1 MKNSLNRFVP
11 DGYLPFVS
19 ADDYKCKQ
27 RKLIKEKEISEGFT
41 TLSDV
46 SEMFDKLQIKDGM
59 TLSFHHHLRNG
70 DFVLN
75 MVAEEIKRR
84 NLKNMKLAP
93 SSVFPSNKILVELME
108 NGNVT
113 EIYTDYVNGPVAEA
127 ISNGK
132 LKGMCVM
139 HTHGGRPAA
148 IESGALHIDAAI
160 LGVPVV
166 DLFGN
171 GGGADGKSACG
182 SLGYAV
188 SDLMYADKVVLV
200 TDTMVEKADNPQ
212 LDGRYTDYV
221 LKVDAIGDP
230 AGIVSGT
237 TKITKDPVGLKIAR
251 NTAQLLDEL
260 GMIKEGLSMQTG
272 AGGTSLAVAFYVRNR
287 MIEKGI
293 KGSFASGG
301 ITGYFTDMLEE
312 GLFED
317 LYDVQCFD
325 LKAVQ
330 SIKRNANHHAMS
342 GSRYANPY
350 DDNIV
355 DKLDFVILGATE
367 IDLDFNVNVTT
378 DSHGKIMG
386 GSGGHSDT
394 AHGAKVTVI
403 TTNLVKSRMPII
415 KERVTTVTTPG
426 EDVDVLV
433 TERGI
438 AVNPLRKDLTEK
450 LKHTKLPVCTIE
462 ELLETAYAITG
473 RPDKQEPAGR
483 PVGVVV
489 YRDGTVIDT
498 IYQLKQSAERK

>member
-1 MKNSLNRFVP
+1 MKNSLGRFVP
-11 DGYLPFVS
+11 QGFQPFEGS
-19 ADDYKCKQ
+19 GAYKTKN
-27 RKLIKEKEISEGFT
+27 RKLIKEKATSQGFEILNS
-41 TLSDV
+41 V
-46 SEMFDKLQIKDGM
+46 SEMFDKLGITDGM

-84 NLKNMKLAP
+84 NLKNIKLAP
-93 SSVFPSNKILVELME
+93 SSIFPNNRILVELIE

-113 EIYTDYVNGPVAEA
+113 DIYTDYVNGPVAEA
-127 ISNGK
+127 ISHGK

-139 HTHGGRPAA
+139 HTHGGRPMA
-148 IESGALHIDAAI
+148 IESGDLHIDVAI
-160 LGVPVV
+160 LAVPAV
-166 DLFGN
+166 DKCGN
-171 GGGADGKSACG
+171 GSGVEGNGACG
-182 SLGYAV
+182 SLGYAE
-188 SDLMYADKVVLV
+188 SDLKYADKVVFV
-200 TDTMVEKADNPQ
+200 TDTLIESAHNAQ
-212 LDGRYTDYV
+212 LDGKYVDYV

-230 AGIVSGT
+230 NGIVSGT

-251 NTAQLLDEL
+251 NTVKLLEEIGL
-260 GMIKEGLSMQTG
+260 IKDGLSMQTG
-272 AGGTSLAVAFYVRNR
+272 AGGTSLAVAHYVRSR

-312 GLFED
+312 GLLKE

-330 SIKRNANHHAMS
+330 SISHNPAHHAIS
-342 GSRYANPY
+342 GSRYANAF

-367 IDLDFNVNVTT
+367 IDLNFNVNVTT
-378 DSHGKIMG
+378 DSHGMLMG

-403 TTNLVKSRMPII
+403 TTNLVKSRLPII
-415 KERVTTVTTPG
+415 KEKVTTVTTPG
-426 EDVDVLV
+426 EDVDVVV

-438 AVNPLRKDLTEK
+438 AINPSRTDLLEKVKNSKLPIVPIEK
-450 LKHTKLPVCTIE
+450 LLQ
-462 ELLETAYAITG
+462 TAHSITG
-473 RPDKQEPAGR
+473 VPDKLVLSNE

-498 IYQLKQSAERK
+498 VYKVQ

>member
-1 MKNSLNRFVP
+1 MKNILDREVPQGFKAFNGSSEYKKVEFNRISKKKTS
-11 DGYLPFVS
+11 DGVIILDSY
-19 ADDYKCKQ
+19 AD
-27 RKLIKEKEISEGFT
+27 L
-41 TLSDV
+41 
-46 SEMFDKLQIKDGM
+46 FDKLGITDGM

-70 DFVLN
+70 DYVLN
-75 MVAEEIKRR
+75 EVCKEIKKRD
-84 NLKNMKLAP
+84 LKNMGFAP
-93 SSVFPSNKILVELME
+93 SSIFPNYSSMVELIE
-108 NGNVT
+108 NGNIT
-113 EIYTDYVNGPVAEA
+113 SISTDYANGPVAAA

-132 LKGMCVM
+132 LKDLFVM
-139 HTHGGRPAA
+139 YTHGGRPVA
-148 IESGALHIDAAI
+148 IESGDLHIDVAI
-160 LGVPVV
+160 LAVPTV
-166 DLFGN
+166 DKNGN
-171 GGGADGKSACG
+171 GTGEIGKSACG

-200 TDTMVEKADNPQ
+200 TDNLVDNLEQPF
-212 LDGRYTDYV
+212 LDGKYVDYV

-251 NTAQLLDEL
+251 LAAAALDKIGL
-260 GMIKEGLSMQTG
+260 IKDGVSLQTG
-272 AGGTSLAVAFYVRNR
+272 AGGTSLAVASYVKKMMQERN
-287 MIEKGI
+287 I

-312 GLFED
+312 GLFDE

-325 LKAVQ
+325 LSAVQ
-330 SIKRNANHHAMS
+330 SIAKNKNHHGMS
-342 GSRYANPY
+342 GSRYASCF

-378 DSHGKIMG
+378 DSHGLIMG

-394 AHGAKVTVI
+394 AHGAFVTVI
-403 TTNLVKSRMPII
+403 TTNLIKSRMPII
-415 KERVTTVTTPG
+415 KEKVTTVTTPG
-426 EDVDVLV
+426 EDVDILV

-438 AVNPLRKDLTEK
+438 AVNPKRQDILDK
-450 LKHTKLPVCTIE
+450 LKGSGLPVCTIE
-462 ELLETAYAITG
+462 ELLKKAYEITG
-473 RPDKQEPAGR
+473 TPSKPVQSET

-498 IYQLKQSAERK
+498 IYKI

>member
-11 DGYLPFVS
+11 QGYEPFVS
-19 ADDYKCKQ
+19 ASAYTNKE
-27 RKLIKEKEISEGFT
+27 RKLIPEKKTSKTVGKLKSIS
-41 TLSDV
+41 D
-46 SEMFDKLQIKDGM
+46 MFDKLGIKDGM

-75 MVAEEIKRR
+75 MVAEEIKKRD
-84 NLKNMKLAP
+84 LKDMKLAP
-93 SSVFPSNKILVELME
+93 SSVFPGNKILVELME

-113 EIYTDYVNGPVAEA
+113 EIYTDYANGPVAEA
-127 ISNGK
+127 ISQGK
-132 LKGMCVM
+132 MKGMCVM
-139 HTHGGRPAA
+139 YTHGGRPTA
-148 IESGALHIDAAI
+148 IESGALHIDVAI
-160 LGVPVV
+160 LAVPTV
-166 DLFGN
+166 DKEGN
-171 GGGADGKSACG
+171 GTGTMGKSACG
-182 SLGYAV
+182 SLGYAE
-188 SDLMYADKVVLV
+188 SDLKYADKVVFV
-200 TDTMVEKADNPQ
+200 TDNVVDKLENAQ
-212 LDGRYTDYV
+212 LDGKYVDYV

-251 NTAQLLDEL
+251 NTTQLLDEV

-272 AGGTSLAVAFYVRNR
+272 AGGTSLAVAYYVRQR
-287 MIEKGI
+287 MLEKGI

-312 GLFED
+312 GLFDE

-325 LKAVQ
+325 LKAVE
-330 SIKRNANHHAMS
+330 SIGKNKTHHAMS
-342 GSRYANPY
+342 GSKYANCF
-350 DDNIV
+350 DDNVV

-415 KERVTTVTTPG
+415 KEHVTTVTTPG

-438 AVNPLRKDLTEK
+438 AINPKRADLLEK
-450 LKHTKLPVCTIE
+450 LKGSKLPIVTME
-462 ELLETAYAITG
+462 DLLKTAYEITG
-473 RPDKQEPAGR
+473 VPAKQEAR
-483 PVGVVV
+483 KEPVGVVM
-489 YRDGTVIDT
+489 YRDGTVIDS
-498 IYQLKQSAERK
+498 IYKI

>member
-1 MKNSLNRFVP
+1 MKNSLGRFVP
-11 DGYLPFVS
+11 EGFTPFEGSGAFKNKNRIQISKKSV
-19 ADDYKCKQ
+19 
-27 RKLIKEKEISEGFT
+27 SEGFES
-41 TLSDV
+41 LSSV
-46 SEMFDKLQIKDGM
+46 SEMFDKLGITDGM

-93 SSVFPSNKILVELME
+93 SSIFPANAILVELIE

-127 ISNGK
+127 ISRGK

-139 HTHGGRPAA
+139 HTHGGRPMA
-148 IESGALHIDAAI
+148 IESGLLHIDVSI
-160 LGVPVV
+160 LAVPAV
-166 DLFGN
+166 DKFGN
-171 GGGADGKSACG
+171 GTGAEGTGACG

-188 SDLMYADKVVLV
+188 SDLEYADKVVFV
-200 TDTMVEKADNPQ
+200 TDTFIDRAENAQ
-212 LDGRYTDYV
+212 LDGRYVDYV

-230 AGIVSGT
+230 KGIVSGT
-237 TKITKDPVGLKIAR
+237 TRITKDPVGLKIAR
-251 NTAQLLDEL
+251 NTVKLLEEL
-260 GMIKEGLSMQTG
+260 GLIEDGLSMQTG
-272 AGGTSLAVAFYVRNR
+272 AGGTSLAVAHYVRSR
-287 MIEKGI
+287 MLEKGI

-312 GLFED
+312 GLFDE

-330 SIKRNANHHAMS
+330 SIAKNPNHHAMS
-342 GSRYANPY
+342 GSRYANPF

-355 DKLDFVILGATE
+355 DRLDFVILGATE
-367 IDLDFNVNVTT
+367 IDLNFNVNVTT
-378 DSHGKIMG
+378 DSHGVIMG

-394 AHGAKVTVI
+394 AYGAKVTVI
-403 TTNLVKSRMPII
+403 TTNLVKSRLPII
-415 KERVTTVTTPG
+415 KDRVTTVTTPG
-426 EDVDVLV
+426 EDIDVLV

-438 AVNPLRKDLTEK
+438 AINPVRKDLLKKLEGSRLPIVPIEK
-450 LKHTKLPVCTIE
+450 
-462 ELLETAYAITG
+462 LLETAHKITG
-473 RPDKQEPAGR
+473 VPAKVEQSDK

-498 IYQLKQSAERK
+498 VFKTN

>member
-1 MKNSLNRFVP
+1 MKNSLGRFVP
-11 DGYLPFVS
+11 QGFQPFEGS
-19 ADDYKCKQ
+19 GAYKTKN
-27 RKLIKEKEISEGFT
+27 RKLIKEKATSQGFEILNS
-41 TLSDV
+41 V
-46 SEMFDKLQIKDGM
+46 SEMFDKLGITDGM

-84 NLKNMKLAP
+84 NLKNIKLAP
-93 SSVFPSNKILVELME
+93 SSIFPNNRILVELIE

-113 EIYTDYVNGPVAEA
+113 DIYTDYVNGPVAEA
-127 ISNGK
+127 ISHGK

-139 HTHGGRPAA
+139 HTHGGRPMA
-148 IESGALHIDAAI
+148 IESGDLHIDVAI
-160 LGVPVV
+160 LAVPAV
-166 DLFGN
+166 DKCGN
-171 GGGADGKSACG
+171 GSGVEGNGACG
-182 SLGYAV
+182 SLGYAE
-188 SDLMYADKVVLV
+188 SDLKYADKVVFV
-200 TDTMVEKADNPQ
+200 TDTLIESAHNAQ
-212 LDGRYTDYV
+212 LDGKYVDYV

-230 AGIVSGT
+230 NGIVSGT

-251 NTAQLLDEL
+251 NTVKLLEEIGL
-260 GMIKEGLSMQTG
+260 IKDGLSMQTG
-272 AGGTSLAVAFYVRNR
+272 AGGTSLAVAHYVRSR

-312 GLFED
+312 GLLKE

-330 SIKRNANHHAMS
+330 SISHNPTHHAIS
-342 GSRYANPY
+342 GSRYANAF

-367 IDLDFNVNVTT
+367 IDLNFNVNVTT
-378 DSHGKIMG
+378 DSHGMLMG

-403 TTNLVKSRMPII
+403 TTNLVKSRLPII
-415 KERVTTVTTPG
+415 KEKVTTVTTPG
-426 EDVDVLV
+426 EDVDVVV

-438 AVNPLRKDLTEK
+438 AINPRRTDLLEKVKNSKLPIVPIEK
-450 LKHTKLPVCTIE
+450 LLQ
-462 ELLETAYAITG
+462 TAHSITG
-473 RPDKQEPAGR
+473 VPDKLVLSNE

-498 IYQLKQSAERK
+498 VYKVQ

>member
-1 MKNSLNRFVP
+1 MKNCLDRFVP
-11 DGYLPFVS
+11 EGFAPFNGSNGY
-19 ADDYKCKQ
+19 
-27 RKLIKEKEISEGFT
+27 KEINFKRIAEKKTSNGVRMLHSYAE
-41 TLSDV
+41 L
-46 SEMFDKLQIKDGM
+46 FDALEIKDGM

-75 MVAEEIKRR
+75 EVCKEIKKRG
-84 NLKNMKLAP
+84 LKDMRLAP
-93 SSVFPSNKILVELME
+93 SSIFPNNACLVELIE
-108 NGNVT
+108 SGGVT
-113 EIYTDYVNGPVAEA
+113 GISADYANGPVASA
-127 ISNGK
+127 ISRGK
-132 LKGMCVM
+132 LKEPFVTY
-139 HTHGGRPAA
+139 THGGRPVA
-148 IESGALHIDAAI
+148 IESGDLHIDVAI
-160 LGVPVV
+160 LAVPTV
-166 DLFGN
+166 DEQGN
-171 GGGADGKSACG
+171 GTGNIGKSACG

-188 SDLMYADKVVLV
+188 SDLKYADKVVLV
-200 TDTMVEKADNPQ
+200 TDNLVEELDDPF
-212 LDGRYTDYV
+212 LDGKYVDYV

-251 NTAQLLDEL
+251 LATSALDKIGL
-260 GMIKEGLSMQTG
+260 IKDGLSMQTG
-272 AGGTSLAVAFYVRNR
+272 AGGTSLAVASYVK
-287 MIEKGI
+287 EKMKERGI

-312 GLFED
+312 GLFEE

-330 SIKRNANHHAMS
+330 SIAKNKNHHAMS
-342 GSRYANPY
+342 GSRYASCF

-378 DSHGKIMG
+378 DSHGLIMG

-394 AHGAKVTVI
+394 AHGAFVTVI
-403 TTNLVKSRMPII
+403 TTNLIKSRMPII
-415 KERVTTVTTPG
+415 KEKVTTVTTPG
-426 EDVDVLV
+426 EDVDILV

-438 AVNPLRKDLTEK
+438 AVNPKRKDLLEK
-450 LKHTKLPVCTIE
+450 LEGSGLPVYTIE
-462 ELLETAYAITG
+462 ELLKTAYEITG
-473 RPDKQEPAGR
+473 VPAKPTHSNT

-498 IYQLKQSAERK
+498 IYKIE